1 VTNIYLSDD
10 SIFLVDDRQFIIHQ
24 FSQDGN
30 HISSLDYGDFGT
42 HRINKPTVIDQEKL
56 LIPNPASGQALFK
69 LINRNG
75 EESAQFGEIPE
86 GSTDEHDYDLYRAA
100 ISNREIPPYF
110 KQHVFAVNNGEES
123 VFIVYEAFPKIS
135 NYDLTGKLL
144 WETETIDLP
153 EIDSV
158 STGYYNFMDMVLR
171 QANAV
176 QPLRKYIDGVSKN
189 GRLFVSTNTSHNNP
203 LWIHEFEN
211 SENLLNRFVFRS
223 DVDLISHFDI
233 DINGRRFF
241 VITKEGEIRAY
252 PF

>member
-1 VTNIYLSDD
+1 
-10 SIFLVDDRQFIIHQ
+10 
-24 FSQDGN
+24 
-30 HISSLDYGDFGT
+30 
-42 HRINKPTVIDQEKL
+42 
-56 LIPNPASGQALFK
+56 
-69 LINRNG
+69 
-75 EESAQFGEIPE
+75 
-86 GSTDEHDYDLYRAA
+86 
-100 ISNREIPPYF
+100 
-110 KQHVFAVNNGEES
+110 
-123 VFIVYEAFPKIS
+123 
-135 NYDLTGKLL
+135 
-144 WETETIDLP
+144 
-153 EIDSV
+153 
-158 STGYYNFMDMVLR
+158 MVLR